1 METQSLKDCVVN
13 EGHFCFFLHRMFTIW
28 SQDLAISVLPPD
40 DAVTRHVCRRAEK
53 ARLAEKIFG
62 RPGLAEFF
70 LPSPGLAEKLAEKP
84 AD

>member
-1 METQSLKDCVVN
+1 MKAIFSP
-13 EGHFCFFLHRMFTIW
+13 FLYRMFTIW

-53 ARLAEKIFG
+53 ARLAENFFG
-62 RPGLAEFF
+62 RPGPGLAEFF
-70 LPSPGLAEKLAEKP
+70 FPSPGLAEKLAEKP

>member
-1 METQSLKDCVVN
+1 MRAI
-13 EGHFCFFLHRMFTIW
+13 FFFFLYRMFTIG
-28 SQDLAISVLPPD
+28 SAISVLPRD

-70 LPSPGLAEKLAEKP
+70 FRRR
-84 AD
+84 D

>member
-1 METQSLKDCVVN
+1 METQSLKDCIVKKAI
-13 EGHFCFFLHRMFTIW
+13 FFPFLYRMFTIW
-28 SQDLAISVLPPD
+28 SQDLAISVLQPD

-70 LPSPGLAEKLAEKP
+70 YRRR
-84 AD
+84 D

>member
-1 METQSLKDCVVN
+1 
-13 EGHFCFFLHRMFTIW
+13 MFTIG
-28 SQDLAISVLPPD
+28 SAISVLPRD

-70 LPSPGLAEKLAEKP
+70 YRRR
-84 AD
+84 D

>member
-1 METQSLKDCVVN
+1 METLSLKACVVN
-13 EGHFCFFLHRMFTIW
+13 KGHFYFFLYRMFTN
-28 SQDLAISVLPPD
+28 LAVSVLWRD

-70 LPSPGLAEKLAEKP
+70 YRRR
-84 AD
+84 D

>member
-1 METQSLKDCVVN
+1 METQSLKDSVVK
-13 EGHFCFFLHRMFTIW
+13 EGHFFPPFLYRMFTIW

-62 RPGLAEFF
+62 RPGPGLAEFF
-70 LPSPGLAEKLAEKP
+70 FRRR
-84 AD
+84 D

>member
-1 METQSLKDCVVN
+1 MKAIFS
-13 EGHFCFFLHRMFTIW
+13 FFLYRMFTIG
-28 SQDLAISVLPPD
+28 SAISVLPRD

-62 RPGLAEFF
+62 RPGPGLAEFF
-70 LPSPGLAEKLAEKP
+70 FPSPGLAEKLAEKP

>member
-1 METQSLKDCVVN
+1 METLSLKDCVVN
-13 EGHFCFFLHRMFTIW
+13 ESQFYFFLYRMFTN
-28 SQDLAISVLPPD
+28 LALSVLRRD

-70 LPSPGLAEKLAEKP
+70 YRRR
-84 AD
+84 D

>member
-1 METQSLKDCVVN
+1 MKAI
-13 EGHFCFFLHRMFTIW
+13 FFLSTPDVYSWKPRN
-28 SQDLAISVLPPD
+28 LAISVLPPD

-70 LPSPGLAEKLAEKP
+70 YRRQ
-84 AD
+84 D